1 MCIFVSMKYLYATI
15 TPVNILMHKIKIA
28 PEYSIEYLEIER
40 PSPLSDRRIEQTIE
54 HILKGGLDTDTT
66 DKVYADFLDLGQT
79 WMLGTRLNT
88 LSGMEKFSRVDIING
103 CTQYIDNLYMQ
114 GKVQTLTDDYRYHQ
128 RLGLG
133 YSVVKGDIIPRIPL
147 IISMP
152 FPSSGAV
159 HAEMDD
165 VLDEA
170 YDKSVPIHIDGAWI
184 TCSRDIEFDFSH
196 PAIHSVGISLSKGLG
211 LGWNRIGMRWSRAD
225 RTDAVTLM
233 NDFHMN
239 NRALAMIGLHFM
251 KTFPVDYLWNTH
263 GKRYEKICEDFGL
276 EKTKAVHLALKD
288 GQPVG
293 VSPLLR
299 YLENESIL

>member
-1 MCIFVSMKYLYATI
+1 M
-15 TPVNILMHKIKIA
+15 
-28 PEYSIEYLEIER
+28 
-40 PSPLSDRRIEQTIE
+40 SDRRIEQTIE
-54 HILKGGLDTDTT
+54 HILKGGLDTDIT

-88 LSGMEKFSRVDIING
+88 LSRMERFSRVDIING
-103 CTQYIDNLYMQ
+103 CTQYIDSLYMQ
-114 GKVQTLTDDYRYHQ
+114 GKVQTLSDDYRYHQ
-128 RLGLG
+128 RLGFG
-133 YSVVKGDIIPRIPL
+133 YSVVKGDIIPRVPL

-152 FPSSGAV
+152 FPASGSVHVEMNAV
-159 HAEMDD
+159 M
-165 VLDEA
+165 DEA
-170 YDKSVPIHIDGAWI
+170 YDKSVPVHIDGAWI
-184 TCSRDIEFDFSH
+184 TCCKDIDFDFGH

-211 LGWNRIGMRWSRAD
+211 LGWNRIGIRWSLAD
-225 RTDAVTLM
+225 RIDAVTLM

-263 GKRYEKICEDFGL
+263 GKRYEKVCEDFGL